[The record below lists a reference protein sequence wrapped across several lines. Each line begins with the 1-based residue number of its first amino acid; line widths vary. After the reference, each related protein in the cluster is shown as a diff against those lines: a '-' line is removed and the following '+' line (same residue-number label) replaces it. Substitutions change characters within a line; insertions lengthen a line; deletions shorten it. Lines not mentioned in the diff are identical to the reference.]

1 MSLDQNSIIEIL
13 DDYLVWKEKK
23 VEKEYNQLSSK
34 EKR

>member
-13 DDYLVWKEKK
+13 DDYLVWEEKK